1 MSRVQW
7 NDTMSVGV
15 EEIDEQH
22 KSLLNML
29 NDLYD
34 AAEAGDFSVVNG
46 IIDKMKSYARMHFT
60 TEERLMKRSR
70 YPELFDHMAEHA
82 FFVSNVKDFNQAD
95 PDDPSRLP
103 TVLSFLRQWLL
114 DHILVV
120 DARMGHHL
128 RQHPQPAPNG
138 AA

>member
-1 MSRVQW
+1 VSHVQW

-22 KSLLNML
+22 KSLLVML

-34 AAEAGDFSVVNG
+34 ASDGRNIVIVSDTIE
-46 IIDKMKSYARMHFT
+46 KMKSYARMHFS
-60 TEERLMKRSR
+60 TEERYMKRSR

-82 FFVSNVKDFNQAD
+82 FFVSSIKDFKQGDQDEA
-95 PDDPSRLP
+95 SRLP
-103 TVLSFLRQWLL
+103 TVLNFLRQWLL
-114 DHILVV
+114 DHIMVV
-120 DARMGHHL
+120 DARMGVHL